1 MFDTFDN
8 DDHHNHDSPDFVDVE
23 IPHTA
28 GVASSREPTTSSARI
43 VSMQHS
49 NTAVPHVP
57 VMVRVGSP

>member
-28 GVASSREPTTSSARI
+28 GVASCREPTPPSVPI
-43 VSMQHS
+43 INMQD
-49 NTAVPHVP
+49 
-57 VMVRVGSP
+57 